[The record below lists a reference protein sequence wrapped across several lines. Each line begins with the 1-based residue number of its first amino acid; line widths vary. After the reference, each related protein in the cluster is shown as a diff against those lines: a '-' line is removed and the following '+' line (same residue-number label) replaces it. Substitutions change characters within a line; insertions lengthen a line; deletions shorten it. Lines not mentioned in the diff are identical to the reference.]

1 MNCKVSL
8 DDSEN
13 DCVLKGRELR
23 AAVSEAGMRVAQK
36 AKEIYGND
44 AYFLERAVGLLA
56 RTILC
61 KAGEKGSAT
70 PEMGNK
76 ILLIITYFQGCGF
89 TERLIAEGQYAKAAA
104 ALKQDFEI
112 LTRIKEIDAG
122 EARSG
127 RTPQMRHAPK
137 GSPRLYGEL
146 NKVAHP
152 SNEVLLHRHLDQ
164 IVKSEIRGVSP
175 LPVFRESTLRGEFKL
190 HCWLCYSICHASVQV
205 LLENYGEDDVFVVDC
220 ITRFAQL
227 QDSGLASG
235 ILIAFSSESEAI
247 Q

>member
-1 MNCKVSL
+1 MAMKIDISL

-13 DCVLKGRELR
+13 DCILKGRELR
-23 AAVSEAGMRVAQK
+23 AAVSRAGERVAQQAK
-36 AKEIYGND
+36 AVYGAD

-61 KAGEKGSAT
+61 KAGQKGSPT

-122 EARSG
+122 EAQSG
-127 RTPQMRHAPK
+127 KTPQMRHAPK
-137 GSPRLYGEL
+137 GSPKLYGEL

-152 SNEVLLHRHLDQ
+152 SNEALLHRHLEQ
-164 IVKSEIRGVSP
+164 VATGGIRGVSP
-175 LPVFRESTLRGEFKL
+175 LPIFRESTVRSEFKL
-190 HCWLCYSICHASVQV
+190 HCWLCYSMCHASTQV
-205 LLENYGEDDVFVVDC
+205 LLENYGEDDDFVIDC
-220 ITRFAQL
+220 MTRFALL

-235 ILIAFSSESEAI
+235 ILSRI
-247 Q
+247 